1 MSLPTPL
8 FFQHAVVSYHNVASF
23 PLSEYSNFNNHGHKK
38 YNNSMTHPTMQYGV
52 RGIPTLLLFKDGE
65 VVERI
70 TGYLP
75 KPKFLDKLEPH
86 LN

>member
-1 MSLPTPL
+1 M
-8 FFQHAVVSYHNVASF
+8 
-23 PLSEYSNFNNHGHKK
+23 
-38 YNNSMTHPTMQYGV
+38 
-52 RGIPTLLLFKDGE
+52 GIPTLLLFKDAE

-75 KPKFLDKLEPH
+75 KPKFLAKLEPH